1 MSSRLVL
8 RALTSDGADSDIQPV
23 RDDFARN
30 FHRLVELIR
39 AGQAAGQLRADL
51 NPALVAL
58 MINAGNVF
66 YAQTRPM
73 LRHFK
78 DVDCADDPQRYNALM
93 MDILL
98 RGILPA

>member
-1 MSSRLVL
+1 
-8 RALTSDGADSDIQPV
+8 
-23 RDDFARN
+23 
-30 FHRLVELIR
+30 VELIR
-39 AGQAAGQLRADL
+39 AGQTAGQLRADL

-66 YAQTRPM
+66 YAQTRPL
-73 LRHFK
+73 LRHFN
-78 DVDCADDPQRYNALM
+78 DIDFADDPQRYNALM